1 MDVVVGHLAVDKCE
15 AFAGRV
21 VDSYMAGRKKA
32 SQELAVQGKP
42 RIDND
47 AQVQAVGRIAE
58 YAMCLAAGID
68 PDKGLNWTSRCD
80 SGFDLQL
87 ADRRT
92 VDVKASSHPAARKLI
107 WPVSK
112 KYFLTKAADVLVLAR
127 VLKSRKEPLGQ
138 VVELVG
144 WVSRKEFIG
153 KHRLARSEPGMVD
166 GTLYMLDTDLHPME
180 ALLQTKS

>member
-1 MDVVVGHLAVDKCE
+1 
-15 AFAGRV
+15 
-21 VDSYMAGRKKA
+21 
-32 SQELAVQGKP
+32 
-42 RIDND
+42 
-47 AQVQAVGRIAE
+47 
-58 YAMCLAAGID
+58 MCLAAGID

-80 SGFDLQL
+80 DGFDLQL
-87 ADRRT
+87 EDRRT

-112 KYFLTKAADVLVLAR
+112 KHFLTKAADVLVLAR

-180 ALLQTKS
+180 ALLKQKI